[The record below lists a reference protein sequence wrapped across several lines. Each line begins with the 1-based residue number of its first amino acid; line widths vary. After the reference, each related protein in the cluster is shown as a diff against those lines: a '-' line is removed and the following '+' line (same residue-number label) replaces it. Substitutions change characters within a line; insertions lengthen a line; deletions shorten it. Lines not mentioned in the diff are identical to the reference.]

1 MSSNDD
7 MIKELS
13 HQQELEHQEIELM
26 LKYDPGYQDWLDS
39 LNVYDFNFKKEKAKT
54 FVLSII
60 LIVNSLQIAD

>member
-39 LNVYDFNFKKEKAKT
+39 LNVYDFNFKKEFKG
-54 FVLSII
+54 
-60 LIVNSLQIAD
+60 